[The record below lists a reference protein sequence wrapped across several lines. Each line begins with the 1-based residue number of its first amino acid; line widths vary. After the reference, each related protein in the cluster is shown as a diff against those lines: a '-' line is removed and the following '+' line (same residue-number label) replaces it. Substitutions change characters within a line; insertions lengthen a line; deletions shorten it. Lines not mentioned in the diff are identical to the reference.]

1 MNYIYIISIFLI
13 LNIII
18 ISKSEEEE
26 LTLQNLLSWCKNND
40 IIISPKIEISFT
52 NEGGINV
59 TATEDIPQ
67 KTEIVSIPDKMI
79 LTVDKII
86 SLLNSSELKAQY
98 DNFQNLEVETYK
110 PMNDELHKDEIF
122 LTYLL
127 YLMKHEKE
135 KYKDTEFYKTFKELF
150 LSVEKYKSNT
160 PLLFTNEQKEFISG
174 TYFGLY
180 AQKIKKIIDKQINI
194 LKNSSFYN
202 KDIDINDYIQ
212 KRLFVLNRAYN
223 TSRVNLGDII
233 LVPLFNL
240 FPFDSLGSNAH
251 LDFKY
256 EQGAKIITTYP
267 IKQGKQI
274 TVFSKAKS
282 NVEKIVL
289 EGRVNNNLVNY
300 QEEYLIPCFSPYMYY
315 KYDIDDIKLLENHYF
330 NIFEMNFERK
340 APEFYKKHDEDFKE
354 KNPTNLW
361 ACYMVQEN
369 LKYYK
374 EYLED
379 LMKKINELFKG
390 ENEDKIN
397 TMNKALK
404 GEWTGLYNKYEKM
417 VDVCTFEKNKN
428 KKRKKYIINEDL

>member
-18 ISKSEEEE
+18 ISKSEEDE

-52 NEGGINV
+52 KEGGINV

-98 DNFQNLEVETYK
+98 DNFQNLEVEAYK

-135 KYKDTEFYKTFKELF
+135 KYKDSEFYKTFKELF

-194 LKNSSFYN
+194 L
-202 KDIDINDYIQ
+202 
-212 KRLFVLNRAYN
+212 
-223 TSRVNLGDII
+223 
-233 LVPLFNL
+233 
-240 FPFDSLGSNAH
+240 
-251 LDFKY
+251 
-256 EQGAKIITTYP
+256 
-267 IKQGKQI
+267 
-274 TVFSKAKS
+274 
-282 NVEKIVL
+282 
-289 EGRVNNNLVNY
+289 
-300 QEEYLIPCFSPYMYY
+300 
-315 KYDIDDIKLLENHYF
+315 
-330 NIFEMNFERK
+330 
-340 APEFYKKHDEDFKE
+340 
-354 KNPTNLW
+354 
-361 ACYMVQEN
+361 
-369 LKYYK
+369 
-374 EYLED
+374 
-379 LMKKINELFKG
+379 
-390 ENEDKIN
+390 
-397 TMNKALK
+397 
-404 GEWTGLYNKYEKM
+404 
-417 VDVCTFEKNKN
+417 
-428 KKRKKYIINEDL
+428 